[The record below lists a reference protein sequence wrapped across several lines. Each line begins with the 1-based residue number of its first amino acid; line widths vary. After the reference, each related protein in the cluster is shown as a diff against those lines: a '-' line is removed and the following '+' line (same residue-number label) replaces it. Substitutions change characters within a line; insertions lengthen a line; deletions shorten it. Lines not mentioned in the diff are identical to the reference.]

1 MDVIREVT
9 QDKNYV
15 GFKMADNDYKMPIN
29 DKKQIKDKKEISELK
44 HEGKE

>member
-1 MDVIREVT
+1 
-9 QDKNYV
+9 
-15 GFKMADNDYKMPIN
+15 MADNDYKMPIN